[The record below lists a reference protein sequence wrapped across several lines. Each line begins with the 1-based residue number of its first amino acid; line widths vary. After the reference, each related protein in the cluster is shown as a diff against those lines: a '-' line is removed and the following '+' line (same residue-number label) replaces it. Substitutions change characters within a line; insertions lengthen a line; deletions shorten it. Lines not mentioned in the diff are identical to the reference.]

1 MERELTVLAS
11 GLSFLEGPRW
21 RGDRLYVSDFFTH
34 RVLAIDPDGALETV
48 CEVPGQPSGLGFAPD
63 GSLLVA
69 SMLDRR
75 VLRLSAGRLTEHAD
89 LSRLAP
95 FHLNDMLVD
104 GSGGAWVGNFGSDPE
119 ADPSIRSTVLLRVD
133 PDGGARVAAD
143 GLVFPNGMVLSGD
156 GGTLLVAETF
166 ASRITAFDAAADGS
180 LSNRRL
186 WAALADRPPGATM
199 DEAFRSGLT
208 LPDGLALDAEGAVW
222 LGDAGGRAAL
232 RVAEGGE
239 ILDRVPTGDLVVYA
253 VALGGAD
260 GCTLALCTGPPFIET
275 DHTVERRAQL
285 LSCRVEVPRAG
296 LP

>member
-1 MERELTVLAS
+1 MGRELVVLAD

-21 RGDRLYVSDFFTH
+21 RGDRLYVSDFFTL
-34 RVLAIDPDGALETV
+34 RVLAIGPDGTVETV

-75 VLRLSAGRLTEHAD
+75 ILRLSGRRLSEHAD
-89 LSRLAP
+89 LSGLAP

-104 GSGGAWVGNFGSDPE
+104 GSGGAWVGNFGWDAA
-119 ADPSIRSTVLLRVD
+119 ADPLIRSTVLLRVD
-133 PDGGARVAAD
+133 PDGSARVAAD
-143 GLVFPNGMVLSGD
+143 GLVFPNGIVLTAD
-156 GGTLLVAETF
+156 GETLLVAETF
-166 ASRITAFDAAADGS
+166 ASRITAFDVAPDGS

-186 WAALADRPPGATM
+186 WAALADRLPGATM
-199 DEAFRSGLT
+199 DEAFRSGLP

-253 VALGGAD
+253 VALGGTD
-260 GCTLALCTGPPFIET
+260 GRTLALCTGPPFLET
-275 DHTVERRAQL
+275 DHSVERRAQL
-285 LSCRVEVPRAG
+285 LTCRVEVPGPG
-296 LP
+296 LA

>member
-1 MERELTVLAS
+1 MERELVVLAR
-11 GLSFLEGPRW
+11 GYSFLEGPRW
-21 RGDRLYVSDFFTH
+21 RGDRLYVSDFFTL
-34 RVLAIDPDGALETV
+34 RVLAIDPDGSVETV

-63 GSLLVA
+63 GSLLVV

-75 VLRLSAGRLTEHAD
+75 ILRLAGGRLSQHAD
-89 LSRLAP
+89 LSGLAP
-95 FHLNDMLVD
+95 FQLNDMLVD
-104 GSGGAWVGNFGSDPE
+104 GSGGAWVGNFGWDAS
-119 ADPSIRSTVLLRVD
+119 ADPPIRSTVLLRVD
-133 PDGGARVAAD
+133 PDGSARVAAD
-143 GLVFPNGMVLSGD
+143 GLVFPNGMVLTED
-156 GGTLLVAETF
+156 GRTLIVAETF
-166 ASRITAFDAAADGS
+166 ASRISAFDVAPDGS

-186 WAALADRPPGATM
+186 WAALADRPPGRTM
-199 DEAFRSGLT
+199 DEAFASGSP

-222 LGDAGGRAAL
+222 MGDAGGRAAL

-260 GCTLALCTGPPFIET
+260 GRTLALCTGPPFVET

-285 LSCRVEVPRAG
+285 LTYRVDVSRAG